1 MPKIAVDMSD
11 DELDADIDRLRS
23 QGFTRA
29 VSKKPSKKK
38 KKEDPA
44 VKMNALAE
52 ELKMLEMAEKLKEM
66 ENDQNN

>member
-1 MPKIAVDMSD
+1 MPTIAVDLPD
-11 DELDADIDRLRS
+11 DELDAEIDRLRS

-38 KKEDPA
+38 KKEDPM

-52 ELKMLEMAEKLKEM
+52 RLKMMELAEKLKEA
-66 ENDQNN
+66 EDGG